1 MKQTTRRIFMMQ
13 VAAGSSVLVASDAM
27 AQAAAAKLD
36 EKDPQAVALGYAADT
51 TQVDAKKYANH
62 KAEQKCSTCQLYT
75 GKATDANGGCAL
87 FPGKLVAGNG
97 WCTAYVKK
105 A

>member
-1 MKQTTRRIFMMQ
+1 MKSTSRRVFIMQ
-13 VAAGSSVLVASDAM
+13 VAVGTTAVMASQAM
-27 AQAAAAKLD
+27 AQAKLD
-36 EKDPQAVALGYAADT
+36 EKDPQAMALGYLADT
-51 TQVDAKKYANH
+51 TKVDAKKFPKHA
-62 KAEQKCSTCQLYT
+62 AAQKCLNCQLYT

-87 FPGKLVAGNG
+87 FAGKLVAGNG